1 MYLDVKI
8 LSTQLE
14 NCVGQSELGYMNS
27 PFKKCKCVCVCV
39 RDLVPVCV
47 HKYEH
52 EYVCITR
59 ATLMRVPS
67 GLQVLALVSRSL
79 L

>member
-1 MYLDVKI
+1 MCTIFIIVAYMIVRTQI
-8 LSTQLE
+8 LFWTD
-14 NCVGQSELGYMNS
+14 NKYVCV
-27 PFKKCKCVCVCV
+27 CVCVCV

-47 HKYEH
+47 LKYEH
-52 EYVCITR
+52 AYVCITR
-59 ATLMRVPS
+59 ATLMCAPS